1 MQITVNS
8 DTSLQQAIGD
18 LRELYKQ
25 HRFVRVKM
33 TTGKARSLDQNST
46 AHVWYEQIAREMRE
60 DTPLGVKCYC
70 KLHLGV
76 PILRAEDDEFRS
88 VYDMVIKP
96 LSYEKKLEAMK
107 AWPVTSLMT
116 KDQLNQYLVAMQSD
130 FAGRVKLE
138 FLQEKDAA

>member
-1 MQITVNS
+1 M
-8 DTSLQQAIGD
+8 
-18 LRELYKQ
+18 
-25 HRFVRVKM
+25 
-33 TTGKARSLDQNST
+33 
-46 AHVWYEQIAREMRE
+46 
-60 DTPLGVKCYC
+60 
-70 KLHLGV
+70 
-76 PILRAEDDEFRS
+76 RAEDDEFRS

-130 FAGRVKLE
+130 FAGRVTLE